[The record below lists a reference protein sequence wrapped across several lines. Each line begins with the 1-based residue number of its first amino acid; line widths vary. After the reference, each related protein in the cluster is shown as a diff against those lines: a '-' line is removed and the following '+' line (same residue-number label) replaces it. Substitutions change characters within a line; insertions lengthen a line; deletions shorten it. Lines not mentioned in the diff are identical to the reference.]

1 MNTATAVSPRR
12 SKSLSSHHP
21 TQLNLI
27 NSNNNNHNQ
36 QIINLSFRLYHH
48 SQPQSIQS
56 LDLPPISLLP
66 TTLIS
71 LYSTLNDHLKL
82 VQVSLKLINNSKNH
96 HHHQSTEP
104 QSEKRI
110 TTTASH
116 SSRSD
121 ISSSSTSGSQT
132 NSSSS
137 SRSSRSN
144 STTSPTTNPEYDYH
158 RLLSFLIKNE
168 KATLLS
174 REEEDDGQ
182 DNDEKSSKTVD
193 LSFRFPFDV
202 SSVTLRSPNQLSSL
216 PSLTTFVQQV
226 THYIHQ
232 LKIDLFSTHQLIFN
246 LPESSSP
253 SASRSTT
260 IYTSLTDFNL
270 KQPLDRLAGCLP
282 SIPDPNQLVERLTFH
297 SQKLDELLSQ
307 LSFLSQYPTH
317 FPSLPILLP
326 EALSNSGHQRAL
338 SFNQITPEILK
349 SFPSPNSLRQYF
361 SEESDRLASL
371 LPGLPTG
378 LSESIGQTSNQITSA
393 LRACKE
399 EAQAV
404 LHDGEVFIREE
415 GEKLKG
421 WVDSETEK
429 LRLALQMGTSR
440 LLTYHELPD
449 EWKNNQFIVKGYR
462 FIPLDRWHHLLL
474 SGIQWHNETINIH
487 THFFGTLSLFYL
499 LFFLWP
505 TTPHTAPDSSTMTD
519 RVISLIFL
527 VCAIK
532 CLICSTAWHLF
543 SGCGTLGPFRR
554 LACVDYVGISGL
566 IAASVMSMEYY
577 GFYCRPGLAGLYMS
591 FTVAMGI
598 IGMILPFQPFF
609 DRPESKGIRIV
620 FFVSMAGS
628 ALIPQ
633 AHMAYLYG
641 LRETFHFYYPALPSV
656 ISYLAGLFFYAT
668 NWPER
673 IRPGWVF
680 DTLFHSHQFWHV
692 AIVAAIW
699 LHWRAIGIIH
709 DSGRLGFS
717 CSAQAIE
724 QFHNTPTPSLI
735 SAWPSILPNWLF

>member
-1 MNTATAVSPRR
+1 MMTPAFLQYSAGDHIESDWASERGPRLLALQILVIRHAAATAETARL
-12 SKSLSSHHP
+12 SLNNKRMGHLQPGLHNHP
-21 TQLNLI
+21 PPSALNPEHQDYDYL
-27 NSNNNNHNQ
+27 
-36 QIINLSFRLYHH
+36 RL
-48 SQPQSIQS
+48 
-56 LDLPPISLLP
+56 LSLLVKHEDSP
-66 TTLIS
+66 TLDSFPGSQDDQQAI
-71 LYSTLNDHLKL
+71 DQRFPL
-82 VQVSLKLINNSKNH
+82 VF
-96 HHHQSTEP
+96 
-104 QSEKRI
+104 
-110 TTTASH
+110 
-116 SSRSD
+116 
-121 ISSSSTSGSQT
+121 SSSSAPE
-132 NSSSS
+132 N
-137 SRSSRSN
+137 
-144 STTSPTTNPEYDYH
+144 TT
-158 RLLSFLIKNE
+158 
-168 KATLLS
+168 
-174 REEEDDGQ
+174 
-182 DNDEKSSKTVD
+182 
-193 LSFRFPFDV
+193 
-202 SSVTLRSPNQLSSL
+202 L
-216 PSLTTFVQQV
+216 PSLTTFVHQV

-232 LKIDLFSTHQLIFN
+232 LKLDLFSTHQIIFN
-246 LPESSSP
+246 SP
-253 SASRSTT
+253 DSPCPSPTATASRPN
-260 IYTSLTDFNL
+260 ICASLAELSL

-282 SIPDPNQLVERLTFH
+282 SMLPDPNQLVDRLTLH

-307 LSFLSQYPTH
+307 LSFLAHYPARL
-317 FPSLPILLP
+317 PCLPPILLP
-326 EALSNSGHQRAL
+326 NALLLKSGHQRAL

-349 SFPSPNSLRQYF
+349 AFPSPHSLRQYF
-361 SEESDRLASL
+361 ADESDRLASV
-371 LPGLPTG
+371 LPAIPSG
-378 LSESIGQTSNQITSA
+378 LSESLGQTSSQISSA
-393 LRACKE
+393 LRACKQ

-404 LHDGEVFIREE
+404 LHDGELFIREE

-429 LRLALQMGTSR
+429 LRLALQMGASR

-474 SGIQWHNETINIH
+474 SGVQWHNETINIH

-505 TTPHTAPDSSTMTD
+505 TTPHTAPDSSTLTD

-577 GFYCRPGLAGLYMS
+577 GFYCRPELAALYMS

-641 LRETFHFYYPALPSV
+641 LRETFNFYSPALPSV
-656 ISYLAGLFFYAT
+656 FSYLAGLFFYAT

-709 DSGRLGFS
+709 DSGRHAFS
-717 CSAQAIE
+717 CAL
-724 QFHNTPTPSLI
+724 PPPSNPFA
-735 SAWPSILPNWLF
+735 SFNYPPVSSWPSVLSGWLF